1 MKFEFIKQNK
11 YLFTVEKMCQ
21 VFKINK
27 SSYYKWL
34 IRVPSKR
41 ALYNQILLEEI
52 KRIYYYNKKR
62 YGSPR
67 ITKELK
73 MLGFIA
79 SKELVRK
86 LMKKEFLQSI
96 VKRKFKVTTDSSHK
110 YPVVENNL
118 NREFTVSR
126 ENQTWVSDITY
137 VRTGQGWLYL
147 TSVIDLF
154 DRKVIGWA
162 LSATMSAKDTSIKA
176 FKMALINRPI
186 KNNQSLIFH
195 SDRGIQ
201 YACEEFVC
209 ELNKQKSIIRSMSR
223 KGNCWDN
230 AVAESFFK
238 TLKVELI
245 YQNRYLTRQEAELSI
260 FEYIETFYN
269 TNRRH
274 KQLNNLTILEYQK
287 LINNNLKMAA

>member
-52 KRIYYYNKKR
+52 KRIYYYNRKR

-223 KGNCWDN
+223 KGNC
-230 AVAESFFK
+230 
-238 TLKVELI
+238 
-245 YQNRYLTRQEAELSI
+245 
-260 FEYIETFYN
+260 
-269 TNRRH
+269 
-274 KQLNNLTILEYQK
+274 
-287 LINNNLKMAA
+287 